1 MRVGVLRGAVRVGDC
16 EGKVSRCG
24 PELKLRRAGVRDRL
38 GRVVHL
44 GVLPHAAQPP
54 RLRRHALEPRE
65 GRDDDED
72 ALVAEERLALLDPRE
87 RVVQAV
93 DEVRPDDEV
102 EGVASI
108 CNVSKI

>member
-1 MRVGVLRGAVRVGDC
+1 MIER
-16 EGKVSRCG
+16 SH
-24 PELKLRRAGVRDRL
+24 P
-38 GRVVHL
+38 HL

-72 ALVAEERLALLDPRE
+72 ALVAEELLALLDPRE

-102 EGVASI
+102 EGAPRLGRFRFSQPLFTS
-108 CNVSKI
+108 CNFSSTPNLKNDQ